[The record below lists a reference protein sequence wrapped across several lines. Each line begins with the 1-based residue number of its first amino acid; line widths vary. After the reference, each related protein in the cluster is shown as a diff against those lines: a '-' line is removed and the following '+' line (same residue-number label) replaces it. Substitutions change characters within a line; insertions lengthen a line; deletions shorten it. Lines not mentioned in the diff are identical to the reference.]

1 MRTVFPRSEARVL
14 TAGFALLAGALL
26 LGLAAGCGTTS
37 GADPSDFASV
47 TISNRAPQQIASVTT
62 QVFSADGYTG
72 GIASAEQ
79 MIFEKPGSRASS
91 IAREGLVGAYY
102 GAQTI
107 NRVKVDIFPVGAN
120 VYRLQCKAY
129 MVSGGSDP
137 FFQDEVP
144 LANFRSGPYRTLLKK
159 IADKLK

>member
-1 MRTVFPRSEARVL
+1 
-14 TAGFALLAGALL
+14 
-26 LGLAAGCGTTS
+26 
-37 GADPSDFASV
+37 
-47 TISNRAPQQIASVTT
+47 
-62 QVFSADGYTG
+62 
-72 GIASAEQ
+72 
-79 MIFEKPGSRASS
+79 
-91 IAREGLVGAYY
+91 VGAYY

-129 MVSGGSDP
+129 MVSGGNDP